1 MQCKVQTQWK
11 IYFHFK
17 LNIIIFKSQIQA
29 SGSEYTSAKFSVYF
43 LSNPISAAGCF
54 RVSCFRTNW
63 IFNNS
68 SSKSKARAS
77 HLWWLSLK
85 CLHNKLTC
93 VCIVCTA
100 RWLLAGAW
108 PWLHSNTLYVALR
121 ACALHDVFKYN
132 TNFSKYFQQQLS
144 NRINLNYAY
153 MDCNTGKLHTLHYFR
168 LTLWTPAAAAT
179 TTSSNIASVPVIYIQ
194 IKFQASADGM
204 CTLCAHSHL
213 LDDCM
218 GKMPVCQAEAENAL
232 HISHSQFLLC
242 FSLFF
247 IQNFIY
253 MYIVCRELGIY
264 VSNHDKQK

>member
-93 VCIVCTA
+93 VCIVCTVHGDC
-100 RWLLAGAW
+100 WSVLG
-108 PWLHSNTLYVALR
+108 
-121 ACALHDVFKYN
+121 HD
-132 TNFSKYFQQQLS
+132 
-144 NRINLNYAY
+144 
-153 MDCNTGKLHTLHYFR
+153 C
-168 LTLWTPAAAAT
+168 
-179 TTSSNIASVPVIYIQ
+179 IQ
-194 IKFQASADGM
+194 IRSM
-204 CTLCAHSHL
+204 WLCGPVR
-213 LDDCM
+213 CM
-218 GKMPVCQAEAENAL
+218 MYLNIIQ
-232 HISHSQFLLC
+232 IS
-242 FSLFF
+242 
-247 IQNFIY
+247 QNIFNNNYQTELIWI
-253 MYIVCRELGIY
+253 MHTWIAIRESCIHYITFV
-264 VSNHDKQK
+264 